1 MTPEAQSKRG
11 TANTVL
17 IALAD
22 ALLAAVMV
30 PLGIYLT
37 KSMIEVK
44 TELAALKTG
53 QFSREELITKG
64 NMIREE
70 AGTLRT
76 EIVKLRAEVE
86 IINKRLER
94 MEDK

>member
-1 MTPEAQSKRG
+1 MTPEAQSKR
-11 TANTVL
+11 TNTVL
-17 IALAD
+17 IAIAD

-44 TELAALKTG
+44 TELAKM
-53 QFSREELITKG
+53 QSSFFSREELIAKG
-64 NMIREE
+64 DQIRTEGSE
-70 AGTLRT
+70 LRS

-94 MEDK
+94 YEDRK